1 MRFHLSTILAAA
13 LAAGSAKAQDCLN
26 DNAAGTLATNFGLLI
41 SNYSHELADKT
52 IYPDFV
58 DYSGKMPPQSILKSQ
73 KIRLSL
79 SYHIHADLAAA
90 TVESVNTLINSGGN
104 APVPLLNPTFSS
116 REEFKIASAMQ
127 PPVPFEVQNIWFNC
141 DTVTVRWLSAQKPL
155 PVVGISVLHTTC
167 SENPASPVPY
177 QIGQIWA
184 EFDSGAWLVNLGI
197 LKPAAANLV
206 DR

>member
-1 MRFHLSTILAAA
+1 MRFHASTFLAAA
-13 LAAGSAKAQDCLN
+13 LAVGSAKAQDCLN

-58 DYSGKMPPQSILKSQ
+58 DYSGNAS
-73 KIRLSL
+73 
-79 SYHIHADLAAA
+79 
-90 TVESVNTLINSGGN
+90 ESVNTLINSGGN
-104 APVPLLNPTFSS
+104 APVPLPNPTFSS

-127 PPVPFEVQNIWFNC
+127 PPVPFEVQNIWYNC
-141 DTVTVRWLSAQKPL
+141 DTVTVRWLSAQEPL

-167 SENPASPVPY
+167 SENLASPVPY
-177 QIGQIWA
+177 QIDQIWA
-184 EFDSGAWLVNLGI
+184 EFDSGAWLVNLGV

-206 DR
+206 DRSP